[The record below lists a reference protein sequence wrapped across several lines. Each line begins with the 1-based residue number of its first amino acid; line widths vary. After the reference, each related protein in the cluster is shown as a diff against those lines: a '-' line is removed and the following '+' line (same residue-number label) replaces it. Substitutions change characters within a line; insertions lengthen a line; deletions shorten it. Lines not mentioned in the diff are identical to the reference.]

1 MTDDKRSTYGTTT
14 AKPDKKVGVE
24 VGGGEKAA
32 AMPRDGGAEPGAK
45 PGSKSDNEHE
55 RRPEG
60 PHDPDQADET
70 GKPR

>member
-1 MTDDKRSTYGTTT
+1 MADERSTYGTTT
-14 AKPDKKVGVE
+14 AKPDKTAGVE
-24 VGGGEKAA
+24 VSGGEKPG
-32 AMPRDGGAEPGAK
+32 AMPRDGDQKSEPK
-45 PGSKSDNEHE
+45 PGSKSDSEHE

>member
-1 MTDDKRSTYGTTT
+1 MTDEKRSTYGTTI
-14 AKPDKKVGVE
+14 AKPDTKAGVE
-24 VGGGEKAA
+24 VGGGEKPA
-32 AMPRDGGAEPGAK
+32 AMPRGRDAGSEPK
-45 PGSKSDNEHE
+45 PGSKSDSEHE